1 MMLRLLYMQLLLL
14 LNIGISLIEMFLLT
28 YLVTENMVT
37 MKEMSQ
43 DLLNQSFI
51 SLFLHTQ
58 IQEIYMQVN

>member
-14 LNIGISLIEMFLLT
+14 LNIEISLIEMFLLT
-28 YLVTENMVT
+28 YLDTENMGT
-37 MKEMSQ
+37 MKEMNQ